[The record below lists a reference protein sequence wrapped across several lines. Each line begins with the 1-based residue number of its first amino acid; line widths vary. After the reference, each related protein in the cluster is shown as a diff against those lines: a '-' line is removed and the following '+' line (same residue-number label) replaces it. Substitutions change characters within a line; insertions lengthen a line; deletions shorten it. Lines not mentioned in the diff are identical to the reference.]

1 VKLGLAGDTMLGRMV
16 GERLATVPPSALF
29 TDEVVSVVREADVF
43 VCNLECA
50 ISDRGERWP
59 DPRKPFF
66 FRAPPVAVEVLR
78 HLGVGCVTLA
88 NNHALDFGTVALLDT
103 CRRLADAGI
112 ERAGA
117 GVDERAARAPLV
129 LECAGLRV
137 GIVGVTDHPSDFA
150 ATADRPGVA
159 YADLRSGVPD
169 WLGNAVRELD
179 ADIVLVSP
187 HWGPNMVA
195 EPVAHVRAAAAALL
209 DAGASLVAGHSAHVF
224 HGVAGRVLYDL
235 GDFIDDY
242 ARDPVLHNEFGLL
255 WLVTFDDRTPIR
267 VEAVPLALDYCHT
280 RIADPDEAAWISMRF
295 RQASS
300 TLGCDV
306 HEERGRLVVEWAPD
320 SGGSTSPRGPGT
332 GLDGPSTLPV

>member
-1 VKLGLAGDTMLGRMV
+1 MLGRMV
-16 GERLATVPPSALF
+16 GERLAEVPPTALF
-29 TDEVVSVVREADVF
+29 GEDVVDVAREADLF

-66 FRAPPVAVEVLR
+66 FRAPPAAVDVLN

-103 CRRLADAGI
+103 CRRLAEAGI
-112 ERAGA
+112 EHVGA
-117 GVDERAARAPLV
+117 GVDERTARAPVV
-129 LECAGLRV
+129 LDRAGLRV
-137 GIVGVTDHPSDFA
+137 GIVGVTDHPSDYA
-150 ATADRPGVA
+150 ATAGRPGVA

-169 WLGNAVRELD
+169 WLGDTVRGLESD
-179 ADIVLVSP
+179 FVLVSP

-224 HGVAGRVLYDL
+224 HGVAGGVLLYDL

-242 ARDPVLHNEFGLL
+242 ARDPLLHNELGLL
-255 WLVTFDDRTPIR
+255 WLVTLGDHAPTR
-267 VEAVPLALDYCHT
+267 VEAVPLALDYCYT
-280 RIADPDEAAWISMRF
+280 RTADPDEAAWIRTRF
-295 RQASS
+295 RQACRA
-300 TLGCDV
+300 LGCDV
-306 HEERGRLVVEWAPD
+306 HEERGRLVVEWAAGSD
-320 SGGSTSPRGPGT
+320 SDRP
-332 GLDGPSTLPV
+332 DGPSTLTA